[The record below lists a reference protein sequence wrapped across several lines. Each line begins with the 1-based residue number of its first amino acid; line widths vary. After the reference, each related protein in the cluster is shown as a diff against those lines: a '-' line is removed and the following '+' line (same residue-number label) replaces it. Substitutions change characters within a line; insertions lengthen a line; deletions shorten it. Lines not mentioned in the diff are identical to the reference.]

1 MDCGLANSC
10 PTGAMIADR
19 QLSLVLQLH
28 NAKRPFYQRR
38 TPLRKY
44 CIPAGIPVGP
54 LEELAMA
61 KADGESSVDV
71 TMPLFTEHAVRKHG

>member
-10 PTGAMIADR
+10 PTGAMIAHR
-19 QLSLVLQLH
+19 QVSLVLQLH
-28 NAKRPFYQRR
+28 KAKRPFYQRR
-38 TPLRKY
+38 TLRQY

-61 KADGESSVDV
+61 EADGESSLDV
-71 TMPLFTEHAVRKHG
+71 KMSLFTEHAVRNHG